1 MNQRQELQNEKV
13 NQKLRLGWKLDR
25 ESNLTFA
32 VDVVERACSLFEASI
47 HQYRIRFRMSRDV
60 LRIRKFDD

>member
-13 NQKLRLGWKLDR
+13 NQRLKLGWKLDR

-47 HQYRIRFRMSRDV
+47 H
-60 LRIRKFDD
+60 